1 MIEEYKVGEYG
12 LENETE
18 GMYART
24 DNGIIGNI
32 LNSNSDEMIN
42 GPEILVNE
50 KIYCIERD
58 SIKDIKEDI
67 IDLIEVGDFVNGY
80 KVLEIEDSIYKN
92 SKRILIYKNDKEKY
106 ERWIYIQEY
115 DGKIHTQDDIEEI
128 LTKEQYQA
136 NRYTVERK
144 KE

>member
-24 DNGIIGNI
+24 DNGIIGKI

-58 SIKDIKEDI
+58 SIKDIKENI
-67 IDLIEVGDFVNGY
+67 IDLLEEGDIVNGFSISKFDNEDGNEFLAIPIY
-80 KVLEIEDSIYKN
+80 NDAQLDCIEEVRPIATIKI
-92 SKRILIYKNDKEKY
+92 KTILTHEQ
-106 ERWIYIQEY
+106 YIQ
-115 DGKIHTQDDIEEI
+115 
-128 LTKEQYQA
+128 
-136 NRYTVERK
+136 NCYTVER
-144 KE
+144 EEEC

>member
-24 DNGIIGNI
+24 DNGIIGKI

-67 IDLIEVGDFVNGY
+67 IDLIEVGDIVNNGY
-80 KVLEIEDSIYKN
+80 IYEIGNTEDGYKCVHN
-92 SKRILIYKNDKEKY
+92 LNGLLLFEK
-106 ERWIYIQEY
+106 
-115 DGKIHTQDDIEEI
+115 DIKTI

-136 NRYTVERK
+136 NCYTVERK
-144 KE
+144 EE

>member
-24 DNGIIGNI
+24 DNGTIGKI

-42 GPEILVNE
+42 GPELLVNN

-67 IDLIEVGDFVNGY
+67 IDLIEVGDYVNGKRIHKIDKGQNYCYLYYGNCKTFVNY
-80 KVLEIEDSIYKN
+80 QIK
-92 SKRILIYKNDKEKY
+92 
-106 ERWIYIQEY
+106 
-115 DGKIHTQDDIEEI
+115 TI
-128 LTKEQYQA
+128 LTKEQYMQ
-136 NRYTVERK
+136 NCYRIDTNQQT
-144 KE
+144 